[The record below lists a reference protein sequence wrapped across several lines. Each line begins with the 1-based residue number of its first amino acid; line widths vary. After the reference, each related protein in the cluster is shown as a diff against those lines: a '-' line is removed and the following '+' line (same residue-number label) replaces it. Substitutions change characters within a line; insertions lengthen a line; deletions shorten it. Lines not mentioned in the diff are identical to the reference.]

1 MRRWG
6 LGLAPSGVFF
16 GLFNESV
23 SSKIGGVEWK
33 TSSPNPESYMTNY
46 KLTTD
51 ESQRIQS
58 ILEAVGEHE
67 GFVNGH
73 DVALLAQ
80 VIQKAFG
87 PKLAEKKKTP
97 PAKEMA

>member
-1 MRRWG
+1 
-6 LGLAPSGVFF
+6 
-16 GLFNESV
+16 
-23 SSKIGGVEWK
+23 
-33 TSSPNPESYMTNY
+33 MTNY

-51 ESQRIQS
+51 ESQRRQS
-58 ILEAVGEHE
+58 ILEAVDEHE

-73 DVALLAQ
+73 DVALLAR

-87 PKLAEKKKTP
+87 PKVAEKKKTT

>member
-1 MRRWG
+1 
-6 LGLAPSGVFF
+6 
-16 GLFNESV
+16 
-23 SSKIGGVEWK
+23 
-33 TSSPNPESYMTNY
+33 MTNY